1 VRSRPRP
8 YDNPMPLPTQ
18 LDYPVIAVGDLHGQ
32 LGFLDRLLAK
42 LRTHEVWPTA
52 RLVFL
57 GDLVDRGRDVK
68 GTVQRVMDLLA
79 EKPGSTCVMGNHD
92 FALAN
97 AAGLLGERPVF
108 WTDKYR
114 DSYDHVPTFRSYTG
128 FGPVYSTDDEWLREL
143 DDLREAMPESHREF
157 LRGLPWLAEASG
169 HLFLHNGLSA
179 ELNEPA
185 EIQLHALRMR
195 RWADVMTPKLGT
207 KSAEKWQPSYPAWF
221 GADKLANVNPLPVP
235 GRVQVV
241 GHVKVDAPE
250 VNAIRIRL
258 DTSGGVA
265 EPLTAAV
272 LRSASAPPEFV
283 TSNG

>member
-1 VRSRPRP
+1 
-8 YDNPMPLPTQ
+8 MPLPTQ
-18 LDYPVIAVGDLHGQ
+18 LDYPIIAIGDLHGQ
-32 LGFLDRLLAK
+32 LGFLDRLLTK
-42 LRTHEVWPTA
+42 LRTHDVWPAA

-57 GDLVDRGRDVK
+57 GDLVDRGPDVK
-68 GTVQRVMDLLA
+68 GTVQRVMDVLT

-97 AAGLLGERPVF
+97 ALGLLGERSAF

-114 DSYDHVPTFRSYTG
+114 DNYDHEPTFRSYTG
-128 FGPVYSTDDEWLREL
+128 AGPVYSTDDEWLREL

-169 HLFLHNGLSA
+169 HLFLHNGLSS

-195 RWADVMTPKLGT
+195 RWADVVSPKVGT
-207 KSAEKWQPSYPAWF
+207 KTAAVWQPHYPVWL
-221 GADKLANVNPLPVP
+221 GADKRVNANPLPVP

-241 GHVKVDAPE
+241 GHVQVNAPE
-250 VNAIRIRL
+250 VNPVRIRL
-258 DTSGGVA
+258 DTSGGVS

-272 LRSASAPPEFV
+272 FRSATAPPEFV
-283 TSNG
+283 TSSG

>member
-1 VRSRPRP
+1 
-8 YDNPMPLPTQ
+8 MPLPTQ
-18 LDYPVIAVGDLHGQ
+18 LDYPIIAVGDLHGQ

-42 LRTHEVWPTA
+42 LRTHEVWPAA

-57 GDLVDRGRDVK
+57 GDLVDRGPDVK
-68 GTVQRVMDLLA
+68 GTVQRVMDVLA

-97 AAGLLGERPVF
+97 AIGLLGER
-108 WTDKYR
+108 TDYWVRKYC
-114 DSYDHVPTFRSYTG
+114 DYDHEPTFSTYLG
-128 FGPVYSTDDEWLREL
+128 HELVYREFDKWRRDLDSLR
-143 DDLREAMPESHREF
+143 DAMPESHHEF

-169 HLFLHNGLSA
+169 HLFLHSGLSA

-195 RWADVMTPKLGT
+195 RWADVVSPKVGT
-207 KSAEKWQPSYPAWF
+207 NTARQWQTHYPVWL
-221 GADKLANVNPLPVP
+221 GADKRCNANPLPVP

-250 VNAIRIRL
+250 VNAVRIRL
-258 DTSGGVA
+258 DTSGGVS

-272 LRSASAPPEFV
+272 LRSASATPEFV